1 MDSEE
6 STCSVESLCDEESAK
21 EKAGRE
27 SFEENQKEVR
37 ICQLEA
43 RVKYLEMELE
53 KARSKL
59 LQKDREELDVAKAQ
73 QELLQEL
80 KKRKAVQY
88 ELICTGQQLCEMQQK
103 IYEQEKQIQK
113 LSSVKQSPA
122 LRTRVLTTPQVS
134 SQIELPLSRHLSQA
148 SPMEGSTCD
157 DSPVTVRSI
166 STASMSPV
174 EGSDRFG
181 SKEAPRIAS
190 KESSGLRTPRVSAPL
205 ISNVRHTQVFP
216 ASMPRGPASGT
227 STPMSARIRPNFAST
242 PGTPMM
248 LQSVLVPSQG
258 GLGVQSP
265 VWAPMSKASYGSYAM
280 SPRLDG

>member
-6 STCSVESLCDEESAK
+6 STCSVESLCDEESTK

-53 KARSKL
+53 KAQRKL

-122 LRTRVLTTPQVS
+122 LRTRVLATQQAS
-134 SQIELPLSRHLSQA
+134 SKVELPLSRHLSQA

-174 EGSDRFG
+174 EGSERFG

-190 KESSGLRTPRVSAPL
+190 KESSGLRTPRVATPL
-205 ISNVRHTQVFP
+205 ISNVRHTQVFE
-216 ASMPRGPASGT
+216 ASMPRGPAGPVSGT

-265 VWAPMSKASYGSYAM
+265 VWASMSKASYAMM
-280 SPRLDG
+280 SPRQA

>member
-122 LRTRVLTTPQVS
+122 LRTRVLTTQQVS
-134 SQIELPLSRHLSQA
+134 SHVELPISRHLSQA
-148 SPMEGSTCD
+148 SPTEGSTCD

-174 EGSDRFG
+174 YEGSDRFG
-181 SKEAPRIAS
+181 SKEAPRLAS
-190 KESSGLRTPRVSAPL
+190 KESSGLRTPRVSAPV
-205 ISNVRHTQVFP
+205 ISNVRHTQVFQ

-248 LQSVLVPSQG
+248 LQSVLAPSQG

-265 VWAPMSKASYGSYAM
+265 VWAPMSKASYAM
-280 SPRLDG
+280 SPRQG